1 MCSVSNILHDNSPR
15 GETGARWARATLPP
29 MRTDRSGL
37 DTDRVSAL
45 IAEVCDRLVLPRFRR
60 LAPGEVEEKSPGD
73 PVTIADREAE
83 EALTAVLARE
93 DPGAVV
99 LGEEAI
105 AAEPELLAS
114 LDAAGRV
121 WLIDPV
127 DGTGNFAAGN
137 PDFGT
142 MLVEL
147 EDGRPRR
154 SWIWQ
159 AVRRR
164 MLQATLG
171 HGVRVD
177 GRPLA
182 APRPRRP
189 LLVGGVTPEFAALRA
204 DGLAPAWPM
213 TGSCT
218 ADYPLIAL
226 GERDYLIHNGRH
238 PWDHWPGVLLLGEL
252 GGVVRFMDGQPY
264 RSRSDNPHKVVAA
277 RSEEAWQLVAEA
289 GLLLLERGSAAG

>member
-1 MCSVSNILHDNSPR
+1 MAVRTLDADGVSQLIVD
-15 GETGARWARATLPP
+15 
-29 MRTDRSGL
+29 
-37 DTDRVSAL
+37 VS
-45 IAEVCDRLVLPRFRR
+45 DRLIWPRFRR
-60 LAPGEVEEKSPGD
+60 LRPEEVEQKAPGD
-73 PVTIADREAE
+73 LVTIADREAE
-83 EALTAVLARE
+83 DAIAAALRQA
-93 DPGAVV
+93 DPGALV

-105 AAEPELLAS
+105 AADPGLLDS

-142 MLVEL
+142 MIVEL
-147 EDGRPRR
+147 ESGRPRR

-159 AVRRR
+159 AGRRR
-164 MLQATLG
+164 MFQATAG
-171 HGVRVD
+171 GGVLVD

-182 APRPRRP
+182 PPHPRRP
-189 LLVGGVTPEFAALRA
+189 LLIGGVTPEFAALA
-204 DGLAPAWPM
+204 GPGLAPALPM

-238 PWDHWPGVLLLGEL
+238 PWDHLPGICLLGEL
-252 GGVVRFMDGQPY
+252 GGVVRFADGEPY
-264 RSRSDNPHKVVAA
+264 RPRSDNPYRLIAA
-277 RSEEAWQLVAEA
+277 RSPEVWDAVATSA
-289 GLLLLERGSAAG
+289 LELARRIGEGSGGAAGGVRTDELSED